1 MYKYKVKLI
10 RVIDGVDT
18 WESRTRNPEEK
29 IAGLK
34 AKEFTSELLERNNG
48 EFMIVSKELGKFG
61 RVLADIYID
70 GETKS
75 VTELL
80 IENGHGYEYY
90 GGTKRIFGS

>member
-1 MYKYKVKLI
+1 
-10 RVIDGVDT
+10 
-18 WESRTRNPEEK
+18 
-29 IAGLK
+29 
-34 AKEFTSELLERNNG
+34 
-48 EFMIVSKELGKFG
+48 MIVSKELGKFG